1 MAKGGT
7 VNLLEALYSILVAIM
22 LIIINTFLLLSK
34 DSKKLSFKTRFK
46 MNFLYKLIIYLVEI
60 LVMFSIFQL
69 IIMETPIKNLSA
81 YDERSYLKRFIDF
94 FTVYQIFIFIVL
106 NLYDS
111 LKKEVYLSL
120 LHQFEHIQPY
130 LDGNKSIS
138 SVINEIESSSSYD
151 RYLKYDDI
159 SLSDNEYYVEFLKL
173 LNEYEEIREQ
183 ESESTDDIK
192 FKITLFKATIL
203 EKKERIDSLW
213 NLSLYLRFTI
223 KSLNKKEAPVTSNG

>member
-1 MAKGGT
+1 MLGT
-7 VNLLEALYSILVAIM
+7 YYTLLVVIALIM
-22 LIIINTFLLLSK
+22 FNTFLLLSK
-34 DSKKLSFKTRFK
+34 DSKKLPFKTRFK

-60 LVMFSIFQL
+60 LVMFSLFQL
-69 IIMETPIKNLSA
+69 IIMETPIKSLSA
-81 YDERSYLKRFIDF
+81 YDERSFFKRFIDF
-94 FTVYQIFIFIVL
+94 FAAYQIFIFIVL

-130 LDGNKSIS
+130 LDENKSIR
-138 SVINEIESSSSYD
+138 SVMHEVESSSSYD

-159 SLSDNEYYVEFLKL
+159 SLSDNEDYIEFLKL
-173 LNEYEEIREQ
+173 LNEYEKSREQ
-183 ESESTDDIK
+183 EPESTDDIK

-223 KSLNKKEAPVTSNG
+223 KSLNKKRSPR